1 MQGLS
6 RTEHLQRRGEERRA
20 LSVSPRPDPAVL
32 FVREKKVFWYCCGRG
47 NHRAQQSLGVLGQG
61 TSDSC
66 SLRGGLS

>member
-20 LSVSPRPDPAVL
+20 LSVSPRPDPAVFFL
-32 FVREKKVFWYCCGRG
+32 RITNVFWYCSGRG
-47 NHRAQQSLGVLGQG
+47 NLRALLSLGVLGQG